1 MLGVTFLGRVATVNP
16 TWCTGVRVRDVRVR
30 LPVKQLRFRVME
42 VAAVAAAERR
52 GGWGECHPTKVKAR
66 KATNQRAE
74 ARVASRGGRKIK
86 YYTNAGSLNFILEC
100 VKPLFITY
108 DHFIL

>member
-42 VAAVAAAERR
+42 VEVAAAARR
-52 GGWGECHPTKVKAR
+52 GGRGECHPTKVKAR

-86 YYTNAGSLNFILEC
+86 YYTNGGSLNFILES

-108 DHFIL
+108 NHFLL